1 MTEATLYLLNARL
14 LADHKEEALSRL
26 SARRRAV
33 AEHMVEEKDCL
44 LQCAAGALLRYGLG
58 VTDESVFSIG
68 EFGKPSLPEG
78 PEFNLS
84 YAGAYAA
91 LLVGKDEAVGVDIE
105 PALRPDVLPRKML
118 TGEEMAWL
126 GEHTSGADYCLL
138 WTRLESALKAVGCG
152 LAIPRRDFSLLE
164 EDGAWHWDSRTYE
177 GHIVTC
183 AAASPLTITLRV
195 LTAEDVL
202 QD

>member
-1 MTEATLYLLNARL
+1 MTEVTLYLLNARL
-14 LADHKEEALSRL
+14 LADHKDEALRRL
-26 SARRRAV
+26 SPNRRAV
-33 AEHMVEEKDCL
+33 AENMLAEKDRL

-58 VTDESVFSIG
+58 VEDESVFLIG
-68 EFGKPSLPEG
+68 EYGKPSLPEG

-91 LLVGKDEAVGVDIE
+91 LLVGKDVPVGVDIE

-126 GEHTSGADYCLL
+126 EEHPSGEDYCLL
-138 WTRLESALKAVGCG
+138 WTRLESALKAEGCG
-152 LAIPRRDFSLLE
+152 LAFTHRDFSLLKG
-164 EDGAWHWDSRTYE
+164 EDPWYWDSRTHD
-177 GHIVTC
+177 GHIATC
-183 AAASPLTITLRV
+183 AAAESLHITLKI

>member
-1 MTEATLYLLNARL
+1 MNDVKLYLLNARL
-14 LADHKEEALSRL
+14 LAGHKEEALRRL
-26 SARRRAV
+26 SHKRRAV

-44 LQCAAGALLRYGLG
+44 LQCAAGALLRHALG
-58 VTDESVFSIG
+58 VEDESMFLIG
-68 EFGKPSLPEG
+68 EYGKPSLPQG

-91 LLVGKDEAVGVDIE
+91 LLVGQDLSVGVDIE

-138 WTRLESALKAVGCG
+138 WTRLESALKAEGCG
-152 LAIPRRDFSLLE
+152 LVFTHRDFSLLKGE
-164 EDGAWHWDSRTYE
+164 EPWYWDSRTYD

-183 AAASPLTITLRV
+183 AAAAPLHITLKV
-195 LTAEDVL
+195 LTVEDVL
-202 QD
+202 KD

>member
-1 MTEATLYLLNARL
+1 MNDVTLYLLNARL
-14 LADHKEEALSRL
+14 LAGHKEEALRRL
-26 SARRRAV
+26 SSKRRAV
-33 AEHMVEEKDCL
+33 AEHMVRDCDCL

-58 VTDESVFSIG
+58 VEDESVFLIG
-68 EFGKPSLPEG
+68 EYGKPSLPQG

-91 LLVGKDEAVGVDIE
+91 LLVGQDLPVGVDIE

-126 GEHTSGADYCLL
+126 GEHTSGEDYCLL
-138 WTRLESALKAVGCG
+138 WTRLESALKAEGCG
-152 LAIPRRDFSLLE
+152 LVFDHRDFSLLKGE
-164 EDGAWHWDSRTYE
+164 EPWYWDSRTYD

-183 AAASPLTITLRV
+183 AAAAPLHITLKV

-202 QD
+202 KD

>member
-1 MTEATLYLLNARL
+1 MAQATLYLLNARL

-33 AEHMVEEKDCL
+33 AEHMMEEKDCL

-68 EFGKPSLPEG
+68 EFGKPSLPQG
-78 PEFNLS
+78 VEFNLS
-84 YAGAYAA
+84 YAGSYAA
-91 LLVGKDEAVGVDIE
+91 LLVGEHEAVGVDIE

-118 TGEEMAWL
+118 TAEEMAWL

-152 LAIPRRDFSLLE
+152 LAYTRREFSLLR
-164 EDGAWHWDSRTYE
+164 EDDPWYWDSRTYD

-183 AAASPLTITLRV
+183 AAASPMTVTLRV
-195 LTAEDVL
+195 LTAQDVL

>member
-26 SARRRAV
+26 STRRRAV

-58 VTDESVFSIG
+58 VTDESVFTIG
-68 EFGKPSLPEG
+68 EFGKPSLPG
-78 PEFNLS
+78 GVEFNLS
-84 YAGAYAA
+84 YAGSYAA

-126 GEHTSGADYCLL
+126 GEHTSGEDCCLL
-138 WTRLESALKAVGCG
+138 WTRLESALKAEGCG
-152 LAIPRRDFSLLE
+152 LVFTHRDFSLLKGE
-164 EDGAWHWDSRTYE
+164 EPWYWDSRTYD

-183 AAASPLTITLRV
+183 AAAAPLHITLKV
-195 LTAEDVL
+195 LTVEDVL
-202 QD
+202 KD

>member
-14 LADHKEEALSRL
+14 LADHKEEAMQRL
-26 SARRRAV
+26 SQRRREA
-33 AEHMVEEKDCL
+33 AASMMEEKDCL
-44 LQCAAGALLRYGLG
+44 LQCAAGALLRVGLG
-58 VTDESVFSIG
+58 VRDETVFSIG
-68 EFGKPSLPEG
+68 EFGKPSLPRG

-84 YAGAYAA
+84 YAGSYAA
-91 LLVGKDEAVGVDIE
+91 LLAGKDEAVGVDIE

-118 TGEEMAWL
+118 TAEELAWL
-126 GEHTSGADYCLL
+126 DTHAAGADYCLL

-152 LAIPRRDFSLLE
+152 LAYTRRDFSLLR
-164 EDGAWHWDSRTYE
+164 EDDPWYWDSRTYD

-183 AAASPLTITLRV
+183 AAASPMTITLRV
-195 LTAEDVL
+195 LTAQDVL

>member
-1 MTEATLYLLNARL
+1 MTDVTLYLLNARL
-14 LADHKEEALSRL
+14 LAGHKEEALCRL
-26 SARRRAV
+26 SPNRRAV
-33 AEHMVEEKDCL
+33 AEHMLEEKDCL

-58 VTDESVFSIG
+58 VKDESVFSIG
-68 EFGKPSLPEG
+68 EYGKPSLPQG

-84 YAGAYAA
+84 YAGSYAV
-91 LLVGKDEAVGVDIE
+91 LLVGSDLPVGVDIE

-126 GEHTSGADYCLL
+126 EEHTSGADYCLL
-138 WTRLESALKAVGCG
+138 WTRLESALKAEGCG
-152 LAIPRRDFSLLE
+152 LAFTRRDFSLLKGE
-164 EDGAWHWDSRTYE
+164 EPWYWDSRTHD
-177 GHIVTC
+177 GHVVTC
-183 AAASPLTITLRV
+183 AAAAPLQIAVKV

>member
-1 MTEATLYLLNARL
+1 M
-14 LADHKEEALSRL
+14 
-26 SARRRAV
+26 
-33 AEHMVEEKDCL
+33 
-44 LQCAAGALLRYGLG
+44 
-58 VTDESVFSIG
+58 
-68 EFGKPSLPEG
+68 
-78 PEFNLS
+78 
-84 YAGAYAA
+84 
-91 LLVGKDEAVGVDIE
+91 DIE

-164 EDGAWHWDSRTYE
+164 ENGAWHWDSRTHE